1 MKPAADYETMAK
13 VEVLADLESDV
24 VVLMEQHEAK
34 RLLWFPSDLLSP
46 EPDTDPDLFV
56 RQLRERAEG
65 ISLPARVAL
74 CLNTLTEEG
83 LPHFHRL
90 ISQYLGADSIWS
102 KWNNLWTAEEDR
114 HGAIL
119 HDYTRDSR
127 ILDNPVM
134 ERMQFEY
141 LKSGFEPSWDK
152 DPYRVFVYTTLQER
166 ATQVSHANTGKVASE
181 HEHLIGEVLSNVAK
195 EEARHYVFYR
205 SIFERVLKRDPN
217 RALESAANIMP
228 SIEMP
233 GASMPHF
240 REMAD
245 VIRRAGIYGPREYL
259 KIVEEA
265 MRYWAIDKI
274 TGLNEMGKKAQE
286 KILAI
291 PARLERVADMMETR
305 SRAKTFA
312 FAVAFAKEFE
322 MA

>member
-24 VVLMEQHEAK
+24 KVLMEAHEAK
-34 RLLWFPSDLLSP
+34 RLLWFPSDLLAP
-46 EPDTDPDLFV
+46 EPDTDPDYFI

-102 KWNNLWTAEEDR
+102 TWNNLWTAEEDR

-141 LKSGFEPSWDK
+141 LKAGFEPTWDK

-166 ATQVSHANTGKVASE
+166 ATQVSHANTGKVASV
-181 HEHLIGEVLSNVAK
+181 HEPLIGEVLSNVAK

-205 SIFERVLKRDPN
+205 AIFERVLKRDPN
-217 RALESAANIMP
+217 RALESAAHIMP

-233 GASMPHF
+233 GVNMPHF

-286 KILAI
+286 RILAI

-305 SRAKTFA
+305 SRAKTFS